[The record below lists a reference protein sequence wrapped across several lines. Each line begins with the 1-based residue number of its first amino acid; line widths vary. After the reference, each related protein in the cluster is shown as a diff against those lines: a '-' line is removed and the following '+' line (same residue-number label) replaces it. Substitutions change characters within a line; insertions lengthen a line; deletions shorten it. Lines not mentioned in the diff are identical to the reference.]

1 MAGGRPE
8 RTRPGTPCCTPLHLP
23 RRQDCSVATR
33 PPLPSCPWYLCGD
46 GDASR
51 EPSAA
56 CASGPGIRSQ
66 SFCVD
71 ASLFVP
77 QVWPPAGKAGG
88 STRLDELGTGRKWKR
103 KPVPSIA
110 DKAGGRAA
118 YSCPQPPAA
127 PAQGPS
133 HQGLSRGSHL
143 RGRQGPVAWPA
154 VGEGSRNV
162 SGTEG
167 RSGDQWGSID
177 SHLSPHLT
185 QSGMDMRPGRGR
197 RRRGGLSCC
206 GGQGELA
213 LSDAWPVLILLEM
226 IMS

>member
-1 MAGGRPE
+1 METHRESLARLVLPAQRSDRSHSALMRLCSSPRSGR
-8 RTRPGTPCCTPLHLP
+8 
-23 RRQDCSVATR
+23 RRGKR
-33 PPLPSCPWYLCGD
+33 
-46 GDASR
+46 AS
-51 EPSAA
+51 
-56 CASGPGIRSQ
+56 
-66 SFCVD
+66 
-71 ASLFVP
+71 
-77 QVWPPAGKAGG
+77 

-103 KPVPSIA
+103 KPFPSIA
-110 DKAGGRAA
+110 DKAGRRAA
-118 YSCPQPPAA
+118 YSCPQPLAA

-154 VGEGSRNV
+154 VGEGSRIV

-167 RSGDQWGSID
+167 RRGDQWGSID
-177 SHLSPHLT
+177 LHLSPHLT

-213 LSDAWPVLILLEM
+213 LSDAWRVLILLEM

>member
-1 MAGGRPE
+1 MAGGWPE
-8 RTRPGTPCCTPLHLP
+8 RTQPGTPCCTPLHLP

-77 QVWPPAGKAGG
+77 QVWPPAGKEGG

-110 DKAGGRAA
+110 DKAGRRAA
-118 YSCPQPPAA
+118 YSCPQPLAA

-143 RGRQGPVAWPA
+143 RGRRGP
-154 VGEGSRNV
+154 
-162 SGTEG
+162 
-167 RSGDQWGSID
+167 
-177 SHLSPHLT
+177 
-185 QSGMDMRPGRGR
+185 R
-197 RRRGGLSCC
+197 RLAGC
-206 GGQGELA
+206 GGGVAKCQWDRGEKG
-213 LSDAWPVLILLEM
+213 
-226 IMS
+226 